1 MRFGMLDRITELVPG
16 ERITAERKLTGQED
30 YLADHFP
37 LFPVMPGV
45 LMLEAMY
52 QAAAWLVRVGDDF
65 EHSIVRLK
73 EARNVKYSDF
83 VDPGHV
89 LIVSAEI
96 KKRDGL
102 LTNLEARGIVHG
114 HTAVSGRLVLETVQ
128 MDQLMPDRSMLEP
141 WARKQMR
148 DKFLSLS
155 AEVLS
160 HMPVSA

>member
-16 ERITAERKLTGQED
+16 ERITAERKLTGAED

-45 LMLEAMY
+45 LMLEAIY
-52 QAAAWLVRVGDDF
+52 QAAAWLVRVEDDF

-83 VDPGHV
+83 VEIGHV
-89 LIVSAEI
+89 LIVKAEI

-102 LTNLEARGIVHG
+102 VTSLEGRGFVDG
-114 HTAVSGRLVLETVQ
+114 STA
-128 MDQLMPDRSMLEP
+128 
-141 WARKQMR
+141 
-148 DKFLSLS
+148 
-155 AEVLS
+155 
-160 HMPVSA
+160 

>member
-16 ERITAERKLTGQED
+16 ERIVAQRKLTGRED

-52 QAAAWLVRVGDDF
+52 QAAAWLVRVTDDF
-65 EHSIVRLK
+65 EYSMVRLK

-83 VDPGHV
+83 VDPGHT

-102 LTNLEARGIVHG
+102 VTSLVAQGIVHDAV
-114 HTAVSGRLVLETVQ
+114 AVSARLVLENVQ
-128 MDQLMPDRSMLEP
+128 LDQLSPDRTMLEP

-148 DKFLSLS
+148 DKFLKIS
-155 AEVLS
+155 AELLS
-160 HMPVSA
+160 RMPVNV